1 MAPSKI
7 IEALILSAHIRGG
20 CKMLQ
25 SVDIAKEHSGARE
38 ATYKDPYKPSI
49 EFPDPSSGFHSP
61 RNGQG

>member
-20 CKMLQ
+20 GGKMLQ

-38 ATYKDPYKPSI
+38 ATYKDP
-49 EFPDPSSGFHSP
+49 
-61 RNGQG
+61 